1 MNNLQIIEQREVL
14 GREFK
19 IYGDFENPL
28 FLAKDVAE
36 WIENTNVSQMLN
48 VVDENEKALYTMYRV
63 DGSTNKQWFLTE
75 DGLYEVLM
83 QSRKSIAKEFKK
95 QVKIILKEIRKNGG
109 YIATNENDTDEEIM
123 AKALLVAQRTIQNK
137 NEKIKALELDN
148 QVKLQQIAELQPKAT
163 YYDLVLQCKDLLSVT
178 VIAKDYGMSA
188 KSFNKLLK
196 DEKVQFKQG
205 DIWLIYQ
212 KYADKG
218 YTQTKTQNFSKTD
231 GTQGTKPHMYW
242 TQKGR
247 LFLYDLL
254 KNKGIVPMIEK
265 EIFLEM

>member
-1 MNNLQIIEQREVL
+1 MNNLITIQNVRGYIGKNGIA
-14 GREFK
+14 
-19 IYGDFENPL
+19 
-28 FLAKDVAE
+28 FLNLEDVA
-36 WIENTNVSQMLN
+36 
-48 VVDENEKALYTMYRV
+48 R
-63 DGSTNKQWFLTE
+63 
-75 DGLYEVLM
+75 GLG
-83 QSRKSIAKEFKK
+83 FT
-95 QVKIILKEIRKNGG
+95 QVKNNKEYIRWETLEKYLSEFSQQVGKNEFIPENVFYKLCMKANNEVARKFQDLVCDEILPSIRKDGG
-109 YIATNENDTDEEIM
+109 YIAAGTEDTDEQIM

-254 KNKGIVPMIEK
+254 KNKGIVPMIERDK
-265 EIFLEM
+265 T